1 MSLSERQA
9 AQAAR
14 AAQAGQTSQA
24 VQTAR
29 IVAPRVELA
38 AGGFGHEVR
47 ASTVVWRREMIR
59 FLQDRTRIIAM
70 LLQPL
75 LFLFVMGTGLSS
87 VVKTNGEIDFRTFLF
102 PGVLAMSVL
111 FMAVFAGISLV
122 WDREFGFLREMLVAP
137 ISKAAII
144 IGKCVGGA
152 TSATVQ
158 ACIVLA
164 LGGLVGVP
172 YDLGLI
178 LTLLVCLFLGS
189 MMLTSLGV
197 VLSAR
202 VKTVQAAMPLTQ
214 MLIMPMMFLSGALFP
229 LANLPTWLSVLTR
242 LNPLTYAVQP
252 MRAAVFNHLD
262 VSPAVR
268 AQLDPA
274 ITWFGWKVPT
284 MLQLGVVAVVT
295 ALLIAIA
302 VKLFV
307 RTE

>member
-1 MSLSERQA
+1 MSLSDQH
-9 AQAAR
+9 
-14 AAQAGQTSQA
+14 TSQSGPRDPGNR
-24 VQTAR
+24 V
-29 IVAPRVELA
+29 VAQRVELA
-38 AGGFGHEVR
+38 AGGLRHEVR
-47 ASTVVWRREMIR
+47 ATTVVWRREMIR
-59 FLQDRTRIIAM
+59 FAQDRARIFAM

-75 LFLFVMGTGLSS
+75 LFLFVMGTGLGS
-87 VVKTNGEIDFRTFLF
+87 VVETNAAVDFRTFLF

-144 IGKCVGGA
+144 IGKCLGGA
-152 TSATVQ
+152 TSATLQ
-158 ACIVLA
+158 ACIVIALA
-164 LGGLVGVP
+164 GFVGVP
-172 YDLGLI
+172 YDPSLI
-178 LTLLVCLFLGS
+178 LVLLVSLFLGS

-202 VKTVQAAMPLTQ
+202 IKTIQAAMPMTQ

-229 LANLPTWLSVLTR
+229 LTNLPGWLSVLTR

-252 MRAAVFNHLD
+252 MRAAVFDHLD

-268 AQLDPA
+268 AQLDPP
-274 ITWFGWKVPT
+274 ITWGGWEVPAV
-284 MLQLGVVAVVT
+284 LQLGVVAAITV
-295 ALLIAIA
+295 ALIAVA
-302 VKLFV
+302 VALFD